1 MKVLFTDIIC
11 NIAELFHKSAALNY
25 ILPIIIF
32 FFTFSALGQGSFTK
46 DQIEEFKKKY
56 KSLDFIYLKKDLEII
71 PYKSDTDDF
80 RLKLNF
86 SEVIL
91 ILSPKGSESFLDQTI
106 EYSDAIQLHGAKSKL
121 RSESGKTQKAILSSE
136 VQTISSNFVFYD
148 GEKSREL
155 NFEDVAVGDIIETS
169 YSLIYENGAL
179 PIRHFFGGFAPIVS
193 SNVEL
198 QEPDWVEFDKQ
209 FYNDKGMITESKK
222 QHGNVTYSVFTFTGT
237 PYTHVFEPDAPSFL
251 SLVPHIIFQV
261 KECNINDK
269 QFGLPDLSA
278 LQKIYLSYLDNVISD
293 TSFSDLRTITL
304 EITKELN
311 SDSEK
316 VKAIYYW
323 VQNHIQYVAFEE
335 GISGVRPRLGKNTFN
350 KRYGD
355 CKDMAVLIYGMAKS
369 IGIRIQIAW
378 TGTRDLPYTYE
389 KSHNQFVDNHMI
401 ATFQDN
407 DRKYFLDATSDFQP
421 FDLPTSFIQG
431 KEALIFDDKSNSFLV
446 ERIPVIGSLMNCIK
460 DSTILTIA
468 DDFVVGSKKK
478 EVGGYN
484 KIAYFHLFNEPDLL
498 EKNKRKLTGYFFNNE
513 NVSRKVDFVRVK
525 VNERD
530 SISKVELV
538 FREKLSKLDSNTVLL
553 NVFTGNLPLDQLKL
567 KNRKLPLE
575 IDYKTTSV
583 SLTKVIIPSDYSVT
597 KLPENKVI
605 DKDGISYQINYEFFN
620 GELKQLVIV
629 ELTKLN
635 YSIEE
640 VEVLEKTISELTKQ
654 LSKPLVL
661 IRK

>member
-1 MKVLFTDIIC
+1 M
-11 NIAELFHKSAALNY
+11 
-25 ILPIIIF
+25 F

-46 DQIEEFKKKY
+46 DQIEGFKEQY
-56 KSLDFIYLKKDLEII
+56 KSSDFIYLKKDLEIV
-71 PYKSDTDDF
+71 PYKSDADDF

-91 ILSPKGSESFLDQTI
+91 ILSPKGSEFFLDQTI
-106 EYSDAIQLHGAKSKL
+106 EYSNAVQLQGAKSKL
-121 RSESGKTQKAILSSE
+121 RSESGKTQKAILSDE
-136 VQTISSNFVFYD
+136 IQTISSNFVFYD

-155 NFEDVAVGDIIETS
+155 NFEHVSVGDIIETS
-169 YSLIYENGAL
+169 YSMVYKNGAL

-193 SNVEL
+193 SKLEL

-209 FYNDKGMITESKK
+209 FYNDKGMITENKE
-222 QHGNVTYSVFTFTGT
+222 QRGNTTHSVFTFTGT
-237 PYTHVFEPDAPSFL
+237 PYAHVFESDAPSFL

-261 KECNINDK
+261 KKCTINDK
-269 QFGLPDLSA
+269 QFGLPDLAA
-278 LQKIYLSYLDNVISD
+278 LQKLYVSYLDNIVSD

-304 EITKELN
+304 EITKPLN
-311 SDSEK
+311 SDFEK

-323 VQNHIQYVAFEE
+323 VQDHIQYVAFEE
-335 GISGVRPRLGKNTFN
+335 GISGFKPRLSKNTFN
-350 KRYGD
+350 KKYGD

-378 TGTRDLPYTYE
+378 IGTRDLPYTYE

-407 DRKYFLDATSDFQP
+407 DKRYFLDATSNFQP

-446 ERIPVIGSLMNCIK
+446 ERVPVIGSKENCIT
-460 DSTILTIA
+460 DSTTLTIA
-468 DDFVVGSKKK
+468 NDIVVGSKKN
-478 EVGGYN
+478 EVAGYN

-498 EKNKRKLTGYFFNNE
+498 EKNKKKLTGYFFNNE
-513 NVSRKVDFVRVK
+513 NASREVDFVRVN

-530 SISKVELV
+530 SVSEVELV

-553 NVFTGNLPLDQLKL
+553 NVFTGNLPLDESKL

-575 IDYKTTSV
+575 IDYKTTFIS
-583 SLTKVIIPSDYSVT
+583 STKVIIPSDYSVS
-597 KLPENKVI
+597 KLTEDKVI
-605 DKDGISYQINYEFFN
+605 DKDGVSYQINYEFFN
-620 GELKQLVIV
+620 GELKQLVTV
-629 ELTKLN
+629 ELSKLHYTK
-635 YSIEE
+635 EE

-654 LSKPLVL
+654 LNKPLVL
-661 IRK
+661 IKK